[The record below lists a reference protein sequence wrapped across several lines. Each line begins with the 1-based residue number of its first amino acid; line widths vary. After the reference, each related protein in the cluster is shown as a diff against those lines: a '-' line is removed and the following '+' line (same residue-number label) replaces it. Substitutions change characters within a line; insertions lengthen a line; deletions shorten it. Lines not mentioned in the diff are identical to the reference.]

1 MIDFSRNVEHFVH
14 LKHIGPIC
22 QVTSKPI
29 LHTYDFFPTI
39 INALPNHSGSVL
51 HRCSAFK
58 VFNKSCKP
66 NIERTST
73 TISNYS
79 VSVVFSRA
87 RTEIIFIIY
96 KSGCYYYS
104 RAAYFRC
111 VYVCVCVFVF
121 NRLPQ
126 KLTWASCHAG
136 VFNNVY
142 TDFIFPLIFP
152 NLDLLLHH
160 KSMINDFHVHTTYT
174 PCQCGAGE

>member
-29 LHTYDFFPTI
+29 LHTYDFFSTI
-39 INALPNHSGSVL
+39 INALPNHSISVL

-96 KSGCYYYS
+96 KSGCIIIG
-104 RAAYFRC
+104 RLTFGVC
-111 VYVCVCVFVF
+111 MCVCVFVF

-142 TDFIFPLIFP
+142 TDFIFPLIFLI
-152 NLDLLLHH
+152 LDLLLHH